1 MAQLDLLRRCL
12 ICSARRNQENLNLA
26 KTTVILL
33 QTYIHLRRMA
43 VYTASWEDLS
53 SCVICLVVARESSV
67 ITKVHNFSLSSLTC
81 FVKDKQTL
89 KTEDTNWIFS
99 VTHQSG
105 RLFPLKLQSLQQTF
119 QRIIQAYYWRNIF
132 TAFAVGWVVRTKL
145 NSPKNVERFSSL
157 PSIFGYFG
165 KADEKQLNTPPWKD
179 LYLRTSVR
187 K

>member
-1 MAQLDLLRRCL
+1 MFNMFCSAKSRKLELSEDDYHPTSNLYSFTKNGCLYDFLRRPVFLCNL
-12 ICSARRNQENLNLA
+12 SCCCKRNFP
-26 KTTVILL
+26 
-33 QTYIHLRRMA
+33 
-43 VYTASWEDLS
+43 ASVTH
-53 SCVICLVVARESSV
+53 CSV

-99 VTHQSG
+99 VTDQSG
-105 RLFPLKLQSLQQTF
+105 RLFPIKLQSLQQTF

-145 NSPKNVERFSSL
+145 NSPKNVESFSSL
-157 PSIFGYFG
+157 PSIYGYFG

>member
-1 MAQLDLLRRCL
+1 MFNMFCSPKSRKFELSEDDCHPTSNLYSFTKNGCLYGFLRRPVFLCNL
-12 ICSARRNQENLNLA
+12 SCSCKINFP
-26 KTTVILL
+26 
-33 QTYIHLRRMA
+33 
-43 VYTASWEDLS
+43 ASVTD
-53 SCVICLVVARESSV
+53 CSV

-99 VTHQSG
+99 VTDQSG
-105 RLFPLKLQSLQQTF
+105 RLFPLKLQSLRQTF

-145 NSPKNVERFSSL
+145 NSQKNVESFSSL
-157 PSIFGYFG
+157 PLIFGSAVFRRLF
-165 KADEKQLNTPPWKD
+165 QSNTPPWKD
-179 LYLRTSVR
+179 LYLHTSVR